1 MVMDLKKCALLFPGQ
16 GSQAIGM
23 GKDFF
28 DTFSVAR
35 DVYLEADDALSRNLS
50 GVVFGDDPEELK
62 KTTNSQLALMVTSF
76 AILRTLEKEFSMDV
90 SRYGCVLGHSLG
102 EYSALVAAQAI
113 EFQDALRV
121 LDIRAKAMQAAA
133 GCESGGMIAII
144 GLQIDKVEE
153 ICADFHS
160 ISVANY
166 NCPGQIVVSGLVKEF
181 DAFESAAS
189 SAGARRL
196 VRLDVSGPFHSK
208 YMSQAQPILQNALSK
223 IQGKDPI
230 IPFIS
235 NVTAKEEADINEIFS
250 SLVEQVSARIRFKE
264 CADILIA
271 KDITSTLEIG
281 SGKVLT
287 GLVKR
292 CDPRFLPHNISTV
305 SDIDVVLKSGVL

>member
-1 MVMDLKKCALLFPGQ
+1 MVMDLRKCALLFPGQ

-28 DTFSVAR
+28 DTFPVAR
-35 DVYLEADDALSRNLS
+35 DTYLEADDVLSRKLS
-50 GVVFGDDPEELK
+50 SVIFGDDAGELQ
-62 KTTNSQLALMVTSF
+62 KTTNSQLALMVTSV
-76 AILRTLEKEFSMDV
+76 AILRTLEREFSIDV

-102 EYSALVAAQAI
+102 EYSALVAARAI
-113 EFQDALRV
+113 EFHDALRI
-121 LDIRAKAMQAAA
+121 LDIRAKAMQEAVPA
-133 GCESGGMIAII
+133 GIGGMIAII
-144 GLQIDKVEE
+144 GLQIDEVEE
-153 ICADFHS
+153 ICSNFES

-166 NCPGQIVVSGLVKEF
+166 NCPGQIVVSGLIRDFEE
-181 DAFESAAS
+181 FESAAS
-189 SAGARRL
+189 AVSARRI

-208 YMSQAQPILQNALSK
+208 YISPAQPILQNALSK
-223 IQGKDPI
+223 TKGKNPI

-235 NVTAKEEADINEIFS
+235 NVTAREEVDIEEIFS
-250 SLVEQVSARIRFKE
+250 SLVEQVTARIRFKE
-264 CADILIA
+264 CADVLIA